1 MTELASLLT
10 LHLGLG
16 GPFPSNSALGLE
28 TARLL
33 LGLERP
39 VVAASLVGRQ
49 PGGGG
54 GEGAAQVLEGAGQV
68 GDHLHQSVGRLGETP
83 GGPVHL
89 HPADGAVVAPG
100 PAGGAEGVAV
110 GAAGHGGPG
119 DDSQAHRALQQLQQ
133 STGQLLQMQ
142 LSFCLQ

>member
-28 TARLL
+28 TAGLL

-54 GEGAAQVLEGAGQV
+54 GEGAAQVLEGAGHV
-68 GDHLHQSVGRLGETP
+68 RVCAISRRVI
-83 GGPVHL
+83 
-89 HPADGAVVAPG
+89 
-100 PAGGAEGVAV
+100 
-110 GAAGHGGPG
+110 
-119 DDSQAHRALQQLQQ
+119 AHRCDRLFHP
-133 STGQLLQMQ
+133 SIV
-142 LSFCLQ
+142 